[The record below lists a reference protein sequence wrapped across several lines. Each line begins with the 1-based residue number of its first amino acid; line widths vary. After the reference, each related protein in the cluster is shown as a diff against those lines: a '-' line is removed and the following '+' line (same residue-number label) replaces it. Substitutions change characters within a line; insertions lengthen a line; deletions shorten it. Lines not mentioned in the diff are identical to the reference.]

1 MSNIKAVI
9 FDMDG
14 VLLDN
19 FEAWIKFD
27 GIFLEQ
33 FGIIP
38 DEEYSIFVNGRSQE
52 EVAIWLKQKYNL
64 KESAEQIQT
73 SKIDYI
79 KKVYEIESKPMKGV
93 EDLLK
98 KIKKS
103 GLKLAL
109 CSGAKQWMINIILD
123 RFNWYDYF
131 EAVISSD
138 HVNYIGKP
146 NPEIYLHTARILQIE
161 PENCLVFEDAEN
173 GVAAAKNA
181 GMSCIGFKDLNFN
194 LPDDLSR
201 ADFVVN
207 SFSDKKIIEFLNIK

>member
-1 MSNIKAVI
+1 MIKAVI

-19 FEAWIKFD
+19 FEAWKKFD

-38 DEEYSIFVNGRSQE
+38 DKEYSIFVNGRSQE

-73 SKIDYI
+73 SKINYI
-79 KKVYEIESKPMKGV
+79 KKVYEIESKPMEGI
-93 EDLLK
+93 ENLLK

-109 CSGAKQWMINIILD
+109 CSGAKMWMIDAVLD
-123 RFNWYDYF
+123 RFHWRDYF
-131 EAVISSD
+131 DVIVSSD

-146 NPEIYLHTARILQIE
+146 NPEIYLHTARLLNVK
-161 PENCLVFEDAEN
+161 PENCVVFEDAEN
-173 GVAAAKNA
+173 GVEAAKRA
-181 GMSCIGFKDLNFN
+181 GMKCIAVPNSRWSFGDF
-194 LPDDLSR
+194 SR
-201 ADFVVN
+201 ADLVV
-207 SFSDKKIIEFLNIK
+207 SSLEDEKILEFLDIE

>member
-1 MSNIKAVI
+1 
-9 FDMDG
+9 MDG

-19 FEAWIKFD
+19 FEAWKKFD

-38 DEEYSIFVNGRSQE
+38 DKEYSIFVNGRSQE

-73 SKIDYI
+73 SKINYI
-79 KKVYEIESKPMKGV
+79 KKVYEIESKPMEGI
-93 EDLLK
+93 ENLLK

-109 CSGAKQWMINIILD
+109 CSGAKQWMIKIILD
-123 RFNWYDYF
+123 RFNWHDYF

-146 NPEIYLHTARILQIE
+146 NPEIYLYAARILKIE
-161 PENCLVFEDAEN
+161 PESCLVFEDAEN

-181 GMSCIGFKDLNFN
+181 GMSCIGFKDLKIN

-201 ADFVVN
+201 ADFIVN
-207 SFSDKKIIEFLNIK
+207 SFADKKILEFLHIK